1 MPAPAV
7 SRLLAAAVSLVAMLA
22 VPTGAAALPSDLVSA
37 FGDDGL
43 VSFDPRPGTTAGSFD
58 PQAVHVLADGRTL
71 LAGQDT
77 NADIIVARLLP
88 GGGLDPSFGT
98 AGLTTIPIGV
108 DTYDEVGGLDVDTSG
123 RILIG
128 GRMEGDAFVLRLTAD
143 GQRDPS
149 FDGDGLLTVTDPG
162 GFGQFSDIAADGTGF
177 YVIRSGYP
185 ARVYR
190 YTAAGVVDEA
200 FGLGGVST
208 GPTDMND
215 TKLALDALRRI
226 VVAGSITG
234 SGYRVYRLQGMSDTA
249 PGFYDATFAAV
260 PIDLTGVTYTG
271 AFRDLAIDGTDNV
284 HLVGNPSTE
293 GYELIRISAAGS
305 VGLPVASAAGPGGS
319 DSPGA
324 IAILGGS
331 VVVAGQTETGGF
343 VELRSTTTGALV
355 GSFNGGAAY
364 TFACGSG
371 SFCPVGALTTSGAQI
386 TVVTEEPDDTA
397 RVARISAS
405 GAPDTTFSGDGF
417 DSVEQ
422 RVPWGNDVVD
432 SVATADGSLYI
443 LGSAGVYNDEST
455 YIAKRLADGRPD
467 PAFGTGGVLVTDL
480 RPASPEYVSSIAVD
494 GSGRIFV
501 FGGYASADVWRF
513 TSAGVDGS
521 FGTAGKVSITFPGA
535 NQISGSTMTLDG
547 SRLVVGGYDYVNPSE
562 YRIWIHRI
570 AADSGAPDPS
580 FNGGTARVLDLDG
593 GGTDSEYL
601 NAIAPGPGGTILAA
615 ATSDNRV
622 RIVRL
627 TDAGAPDGAFG
638 TGGVSA
644 LGGLGSVDPGAPVL
658 LAPTADGRTIIATA
672 IVDTIGSK
680 VLVARITGGGDLDTG
695 YGAGG
700 SRTLLAGDST
710 ADTPFSLVL
719 DGAGRAVLGGG
730 TGSGSARD
738 ALLARLTADGAAD
751 DAFAP
756 GGFVRRDL
764 SRRGAVDGISRLHV
778 RGNELFA
785 VGVRR
790 AGGDVRETF
799 VAAFGEPRPPAA
811 ATPGPA
817 PESRPA
823 RKVSSRITR
832 PRGKQP
838 LPRSRLR
845 TIRGTA
851 SATGGT
857 LRRVQVSIRRI
868 EPRRCAWVTS
878 RRGTIKRS
886 RQVKGRC
893 TKPVWIT
900 ASGTTTWSLK
910 LARALPAGRY
920 EIRSRARLADGT
932 TESSTA
938 RSGPNVLIVRLR

>member
-1 MPAPAV
+1 MPAPAL
-7 SRLLAAAVSLVAMLA
+7 SRLLATATSLVALLA
-22 VPTGAAALPSDLVSA
+22 VPTGASALPSDLVSA
-37 FGDDGL
+37 FGNDGL
-43 VSFDPRPGTTAGSFD
+43 VSFDPRPGTTGGSFD
-58 PQAVHVLADGRTL
+58 PQALHVLADGRTL

-98 AGLTTIPIGV
+98 AGLTTIPVGT

-128 GRMEGDAFVLRLTAD
+128 GRMENDAFVLRLTAD
-143 GQRDPS
+143 GQRDAT
-149 FDGDGLLTVTDPG
+149 FDGDGILQVTDPG

-177 YVIRSGYP
+177 YVLRSGYP

-190 YTAAGVVDEA
+190 YTAAGALDDG

-208 GPTDMND
+208 GPMNMND
-215 TKLALDALRRI
+215 TRLALDALRRI

-234 SGYRVYRLQGMSDTA
+234 SGYRVYRLQGMSDIA
-249 PGFYDATFAAV
+249 PGFYDATFAAA

-271 AFRDLAIDGTDNV
+271 AFRDVAVDGTDNV
-284 HLVGNPSTE
+284 HLVGDPSTD
-293 GYELIRISAAGS
+293 GYELVRISSAGS
-305 VGLPVASAAGPGGS
+305 AGLPVASSAGPGGS
-319 DSPGA
+319 DSPAA
-324 IAILGGS
+324 IAVLGGS
-331 VVVAGQTETGGF
+331 VAVAGQTATGGF
-343 VELRSTTTGALV
+343 VELRSAATGALV

-364 TFACGSG
+364 TFPCGSG
-371 SFCPVGALTTSGAQI
+371 SSCPPGALTTSNGQI
-386 TVVTEEPDDTA
+386 TVAGAESDGTA
-397 RVARISAS
+397 RVLRQSAS
-405 GAPDTTFSGDGF
+405 GAPDTGFSGDGF
-417 DSVEQ
+417 DTVEQ
-422 RVPWGNDVVD
+422 RIPWGNDVVD
-432 SVATADGSLYI
+432 SVTTADGSLYI

-455 YIAKRLADGRPD
+455 YIAKRLPDGRPD

-494 GSGRIFV
+494 GSGRIFL
-501 FGGYASADVWRF
+501 FGGYGSADVWRL
-513 TSAGVDGS
+513 TSAGVDTS
-521 FGTAGKVSITFPGA
+521 FGTAGMVSITFPGA

-547 SRLVVGGYDYVNPSE
+547 SRLIVGGYDYVNPSQ
-562 YRIWIHRI
+562 YRLWIQRV

-593 GGTDSEYL
+593 GGSESEYL
-601 NAIAPGPGGTILAA
+601 NAIAPGPGGTILAS

-627 TDAGAPDGAFG
+627 TDAGAPDGTFG

-658 LAPTADGRTIIATA
+658 LAPTADGRTIVAAAIA
-672 IVDTIGSK
+672 DTIGSK

-710 ADTPFSLVL
+710 SDTPFSLVL
-719 DGAGRAVLGGG
+719 DGAGRAVLGGA

-738 ALLARLTADGAAD
+738 ALLARLTVDGAAD
-751 DAFAP
+751 EAFAA
-756 GGFVRRDL
+756 GGTVRRDL
-764 SRRGAVDGISRLHV
+764 SRRTAADGISRLHV
-778 RGNELFA
+778 RGGELFA
-785 VGVRR
+785 TGVRR
-790 AGGDVRETF
+790 ASGDVRETF

-811 ATPGPA
+811 AAPGPGPA
-817 PESRPA
+817 AGPA

-838 LPRSRLR
+838 LRRSTLK

-857 LRRVQVSIRRI
+857 LRRVEVSIRRI

-878 RRGTIKRS
+878 RRAAIKRT

-938 RSGPNVLIVRLR
+938 RSGKNVLTVRLR